1 MKKKRISG
9 KSAKELL
16 IARANDR
23 LYRFLLVEGTV
34 RGALV
39 NGSLMVNE
47 IRANHNLGILETLVT
62 GYAYLG
68 VGLMAADL
76 KGNDRVGFKVECS
89 GPIKGIAVEADA
101 HGEVR
106 GYLMTDSIPLDKPL
120 ESFDLAPFFGD
131 GFLSV
136 TRHPEHA
143 KQPYTGQVKLQYG
156 SIAKDLANYF
166 STSEQTP
173 TAFNLSIKFDKTGVA
188 IGAGGLM
195 LQAMPGAE
203 PEMIDNLENLV
214 YDLPSLGEVF
224 AAGESHEGF
233 IKRHFRKFSP
243 RLLDNR
249 RIEFFCRCRKETIG
263 RILAG
268 LPVETLG
275 DMLQEGPFPLETTCR
290 YCNTQYRFEKSEIE
304 AIYKKQFH

>member
-1 MKKKRISG
+1 MKKKRVSG

-23 LYRFLLVEGTV
+23 LFRFLLAEGTV

-47 IRANHNLGILETLVT
+47 MRANHNLGILETLVT

-76 KGNDRVGFKVECS
+76 KGHDRVGFKVECS
-89 GPIKGIAVEADA
+89 GPIKGVAVEADA

-136 TRHPEHA
+136 TRYPEHA
-143 KQPYTGQVKLQYG
+143 KQPYTGQVKLLYG

-173 TAFNLSIKFDKTGVA
+173 TAFNLSIKFDKAGVA

-203 PEMIDNLENLV
+203 PKMIDNLENLV

-275 DMLQEGPFPLETTCR
+275 EMLREGPFPLETTCR
-290 YCNTQYRFEKSEIE
+290 YCNTRYRFEKSEIE
-304 AIYKKQFH
+304 TIYKKQFH